1 MKKMAIITGASR
13 GIGFAL
19 SKYLASRGMDLML
32 IARHSNGLFR
42 AKQLILEAHP
52 ECCIHIAPINF
63 EEVDSVESGI
73 NTILERFPNISI
85 LINAAG
91 ILTLGACEMP
101 TSQLVQLLTVNLT
114 STLVISNKVAGQM
127 KAARE
132 GHIFT
137 IASLA
142 GLESKG
148 KLAIYASSK
157 AGLISYSQALYSELL
172 PYNVNVTCLCPS
184 VVNTDMTNDGR
195 IKNEEKIQVSDI
207 VSAIDFVLSLSQH
220 TTTPR
225 LDIHCKIMDAEKL
238 GIKM

>member
-1 MKKMAIITGASR
+1 MKKIAIITGASR
-13 GIGFAL
+13 GIGFGIA
-19 SKYLASRGMDLML
+19 KYLASRGMDLIL
-32 IARHSNGLFR
+32 IAKHSDGLTQ
-42 AKQLILEAHP
+42 AKQSIMEAYP
-52 ECCIHIAPINF
+52 ECRIHTAAINF
-63 EEVDSVESGI
+63 EDVDSVENGI
-73 NTILERFPNISI
+73 NALLERFPNISI

-101 TSQLVQLLTVNLT
+101 TAQLVKLLTVNLT
-114 STLVISNKVAGQM
+114 STLVVSNKVAEQM

-142 GLESKG
+142 GIESKG

-172 PYNVNVTCLCPS
+172 PHNVNVTCLCPS

-195 IKNEEKIQVSDI
+195 INNDEKIQVGEI
-207 VSAIDFVLSLSQH
+207 VSAVEFVLSLSQH

-238 GIKM
+238 GIKV